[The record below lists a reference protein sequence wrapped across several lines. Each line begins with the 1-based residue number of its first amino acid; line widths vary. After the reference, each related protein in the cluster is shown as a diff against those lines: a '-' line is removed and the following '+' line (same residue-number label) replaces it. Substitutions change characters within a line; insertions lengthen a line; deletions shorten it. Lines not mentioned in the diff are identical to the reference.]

1 MTKTWLII
9 KREYLSRV
17 TKKSFVIM
25 SLLGPLLMA
34 GVVLF
39 SVWLGQDESE
49 NQKILVVDEKYPM
62 FKDIKGNQ
70 FIQYDIAK
78 VELDEALQKLKNQE
92 YTGVLHI
99 VGDVY
104 KNKSA
109 NLYFIKQPSFRVQRQ
124 IEETFQQYIEI
135 FKLSELNI
143 SENDYR
149 RLKSPFLLIPLKYDG
164 SENDAETVDYLPS
177 IVGLVLSVIIYMFI
191 LLYSIQ
197 VMRGVIEEKTNR
209 IVEVLIS
216 SVKPI
221 QLMFGKIIGV
231 GAVGLTQFVIWTV
244 LTASVIGIG
253 KMVLIDSKYSGQ
265 QAAHSVNMTKEL
277 QNQMDQEQ
285 AVSIGNLSDQNNLF
299 SQLNRINFP
308 LILGMFVFYFLGGFF
323 LYSAMMAAVGSA
335 VDSDTD
341 TQQFMLPITFPLLLS
356 YIAAFSVFD
365 NPTGSLAQWM
375 SIIPFTSPVIM
386 TIRISMNA
394 VEPWELALSMVSLL
408 ATFIL
413 VSLLSAKIYRTGIL
427 MYGKKA
433 SYREIYKWLKHK

>member
-1 MTKTWLII
+1 MRKAWLII

-17 TKKSFVIM
+17 TKKSFIIM

-39 SVWLGQDESE
+39 SVWLGQEESE
-49 NQKILVVDEKYPM
+49 NQKILVVDEKYPL

-70 FIQYDIAK
+70 LIQYDIAK
-78 VELDEALQKLKNQE
+78 VELDEALQKLKNKE

-253 KMVLIDSKYSGQ
+253 KMALIDSKYSGQ
-265 QAAHSVNMTKEL
+265 QAAQSVNMTKEL
-277 QNQMDQEQ
+277 QNQMDKEQ

-356 YIAAFSVFD
+356 YIAAFTVFN

-394 VEPWELALSMVSLL
+394 VETWELALSMVSLI
-408 ATFIL
+408 AAFIL